1 MGLGLDSAIGAGLG
15 LASGIFGGLGRNKAL
30 KKMQKA
36 IEQQKR
42 ENQDLYDRRFNED
55 FTQRADAQRLL
66 QMTEDSIKKRNQAAA
81 GTAAV
86 MGGSDESIAAEKAA
100 NAQSLADVTGQ
111 INAAGEQYK
120 QAVEDRYLQRKQMLD
135 EQLMKLRGQKKSA
148 WDIGADAIAGAA
160 EGGVSFTGLFDK

>member
-1 MGLGLDSAIGAGLG
+1 MAIGLDTMLGGIGGF
-15 LASGIFGGLGRNKAL
+15 ASGILGGLGRNKAL

-42 ENQDLYDRRFNED
+42 ENQDWYDRRYNED

-66 QMTEDSIKKRNQAAA
+66 QMTEDRIRKSNQAAA

-100 NAQSLADVTGQ
+100 NANAVANVASQ
-111 INAAGEQYK
+111 INAAAEQQK
-120 QAVEDRYLQRKQMLD
+120 QSIEDRYMQRKNMLND
-135 EQLMKLRGQKKSA
+135 ALMQLKGKKKSA